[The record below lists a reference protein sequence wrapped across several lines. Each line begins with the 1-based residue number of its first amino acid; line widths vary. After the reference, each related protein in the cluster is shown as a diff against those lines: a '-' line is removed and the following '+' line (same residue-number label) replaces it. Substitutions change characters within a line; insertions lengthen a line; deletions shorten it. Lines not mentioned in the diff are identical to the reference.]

1 MQLTRTARRR
11 FLFLGILILSMAWML
26 FSTDR
31 SGSTT
36 AGLIPAPQKGFL
48 APDFTLETLEGKS
61 VTLSNLRGQAVLINF
76 WATWCPPCRA
86 EMPAFQETYTDYEKQ
101 GFVIV
106 AVNAT
111 LQDNSTDIATFI
123 EEFGLSFPVVLD
135 TEGTV
140 NQLYQVR
147 SLPTSFFVDK
157 EGVISEVVIGGPIA
171 EALIR
176 SRIEELITNSTN

>member
-1 MQLTRTARRR
+1 MQLNHTARRR
-11 FLFLGILILSMAWML
+11 FLFLGILILSVAWML
-26 FSTDR
+26 FSADR
-31 SGSTT
+31 SGSST

-48 APDFTLETLEGKS
+48 APDFTLETLEGES
-61 VTLSNLRGQAVLINF
+61 VTLSDLRGQAVLINF
-76 WATWCPPCRA
+76 WATWCPPCRS
-86 EMPAFQETYTDYEKQ
+86 EMPAFQQAYADYENE
-101 GFVIV
+101 GFILL

-111 LQDNSTDIATFI
+111 LQDNPSDIAAFI

-157 EGVISEVVIGGPIA
+157 EGIISEVVIGGPIA

-176 SRIEELITNSTN
+176 SRIEELINQE